1 MTASLFNASAREQI
15 LARLAA
21 LGVVLSLLEASFPM
35 PLPGLKLGLGNM
47 TTFFAWILL
56 DFRAAIWVSLL
67 RIFASA
73 LFLGHILTIG
83 FVLSLAGGIA
93 SLALLSLA
101 HVLPRAY
108 FSLYSF
114 SILSALAH
122 ILGQAFCLWLWQ
134 FPLSV
139 LLWLLPILC
148 AFALITGT
156 LNAYFILRILGNNR

>member
-1 MTASLFNASAREQI
+1 MTASLFKAAAREQI

-47 TTFFAWILL
+47 ATLIAWVLL
-56 DFRAAIWVSLL
+56 DFRAAIWVGIL

-73 LFLGHILTIG
+73 LFLGHIFTIG
-83 FVLSLAGGIA
+83 FMLSLAGGIA

-101 HVLPRAY
+101 QILPRKY

-122 ILGQAFCLWLWQ
+122 ILGQMFCLWIWQ
-134 FPLSV
+134 FPVS
-139 LLWLLPILC
+139 LLAWMLPFLC
-148 AFALITGT
+148 LFALLTGVI
-156 LNAYFILRILGNNR
+156 NAYLILKILGTKP